1 MLYLFNTSKAGKHF
15 NNNWNNTG
23 LFYAITHFSPSGG
36 GDDDEGKKGGK
47 KSCDTAKKS
56 GSGGGGPSTLV
67 VLAVLF
73 LLGGLFCFHPPQSSE
88 QVRASGLLCVFCA
101 RAFVFA

>member
-47 KSCDTAKKS
+47 KSCDTARLRNEKFLS
-56 GSGGGGPSTLV
+56 RRSLFRPS
-67 VLAVLF
+67 LAF
-73 LLGGLFCFHPPQSSE
+73 RPPTRANRRCFVMLRPVKRFFM
-88 QVRASGLLCVFCA
+88 QVS
-101 RAFVFA
+101 